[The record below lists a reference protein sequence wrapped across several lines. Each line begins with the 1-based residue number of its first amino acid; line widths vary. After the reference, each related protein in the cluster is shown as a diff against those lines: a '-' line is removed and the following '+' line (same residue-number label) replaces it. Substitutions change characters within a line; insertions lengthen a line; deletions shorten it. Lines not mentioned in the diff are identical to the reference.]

1 MNAHSEFAI
10 VGLERALI
18 IAKLAA
24 ALRLAGGFMTI
35 MLRAFPALALM
46 LGCDQASELQAD
58 VERGKQ
64 LLWQYGCG
72 ACHRIEG
79 VTGAQGNVGPPL
91 DDIGKRVYLAGVLP
105 NSREN
110 LVRWIMSPQKFSPLS
125 AMPDMR
131 VTEVQARDMT
141 AYLYRKRR
149 EE

>member
-1 MNAHSEFAI
+1 
-10 VGLERALI
+10 
-18 IAKLAA
+18 
-24 ALRLAGGFMTI
+24 MTI
-35 MLRAFPALALM
+35 MLRALPALALM

-58 VERGKQ
+58 AERGKQ

-110 LVRWIMSPQKFSPLS
+110 LMRWIMSPQKFSPLS
-125 AMPDMR
+125 AMPDLR